1 MDEARLELL
10 FDFLKDRKQFQE
22 NAYNVIGEI
31 KDEIELF
38 SLNVD
43 DYITIIKEKIRKEE
57 ENQKGLQSPTSATE
71 IAGNV
76 SSSTTGSSTGKLSIA
91 DSLGNIS
98 FYTEYIAQTMTEL
111 FEQYPAQSMS
121 SAFYTMSK
129 HVGDIYTL
137 LQNQAKSKKTK
148 KETTKDAESDVDK
161 ASLKTL
167 TLFGGSTNSIIKAFQ
182 SINKSYVKKVT
193 IFSRSID
200 QVMRIFKKNFSGD
213 DAQKVMVAANT
224 FTNFLKNYTQT
235 ISEIDTSVFKK
246 SKIKAVL
253 DTFNLFSEV
262 KASEKEI
269 EKAAKIGETMSL
281 FAQSIDAFMTTL
293 RKTKP
298 PKDSQLKRITN
309 TIRDFIKNISETL
322 KGTNIKRAGE
332 ITAILDGM
340 GKGVLKF
347 AKRMMWSGPIMV
359 LAAPG
364 FAAFKLVMK
373 FLIPEFNYLAKN
385 GRKIMEGAQAL
396 KTLGWGVLVFSGS
409 VFLSAKLFTKIP
421 LGEAVLGITAV
432 LGVGWLFTKFF
443 SALGRERRHV
453 AKGLQTIGLLSL
465 ATVAMTGTLYLMSI
479 APLDYKAIGK
489 SMLCISALTLM
500 YTIIGSNKVAKR
512 VAFGS
517 AAIGLMGISLMLLT
531 IPLASISKVLNEN
544 GDVLWKLPIL
554 LGGTAIIYALAGKGL
569 SNIAMGAG
577 AFALIG
583 LSLMIIN
590 APLVS
595 IAKTLGEHGDVL
607 WKLPV
612 FLVGTGLVYAL
623 AGSVA
628 PMILLG
634 ALSFAAVGASLWTM
648 YHPLG
653 KIAPVLQKN
662 GDVLWKFP
670 TLLTALG
677 VVYAAAG
684 VGTPLI
690 LAGSLAMGAI
700 GASLWT
706 IAKPLKLIST
716 TNIKTEDVQ
725 GFVGALKSV
734 VKGYMSVLKD
744 ISIWDAPATLTMN
757 SIASSLGKFAVGL
770 THWKGLLK
778 EWTDDDTVI
787 MSNLITSANAA
798 MILGTS
804 PDWIKKQYG
813 VEVSRSGMW
822 LGINATMSLGKNLK
836 KLAEGVR
843 EWKEMKLSSDDAQLI
858 SDNISLLLSVLPYS
872 VAKVGKM
879 YDDDDIS
886 NLWGLFSK
894 KDSDVEKQKKLQ
906 YMNGEIYSL
915 RELKL
920 GIKYTRQLGDM
931 LRSLAKGVKYW
942 TEAKITE
949 GDINAINSNIDI
961 LLQVLP
967 YTVANVGKFYDEDN
981 PADKAALK
989 ARDGKVYTRSQ
1000 LKYGIKYTKQLGDT
1014 LNSLAKGVKYW
1025 VDAKITESDV
1035 KAITTNVNTIL
1046 TTIPEVIAQVG
1057 KNDGEV
1063 KNVGFLGLW
1072 SKTDTQRGIDYTIG
1086 IGKSLTGL
1094 ADGVKYWAEAKLTK
1108 DDVTAI
1114 QENVKSI
1121 ITTIPSIFAEVG
1133 RSKDTDKGFWGLFK
1147 SDAEKGIKVVNQ
1159 LNEPFGKLADVVTKF
1174 NTIPN
1179 PHDRAKMIGAGVK
1192 DMLKQTV
1199 DGLLTLTPQK
1209 VELFSKF
1216 IDPFRKFTDILTK
1229 MVKEIKEMGNVNWKE
1244 IEPIVEKASM
1254 HEANKIEAE
1263 NRAKMERESAART
1276 SSLTTAP
1283 SLTHNAGQPFNKTN
1297 ISEANNA
1304 KIQQQQEQDQRLEQL
1319 INQMTTVF
1327 GGFSKEIAGVKAAIN
1342 QINGKLKVGP
1352 KGGLKIDMG

>member
-22 NAYNVIGEI
+22 NAYDMLGGI

-43 DYITIIKEKIRKEE
+43 DYIKIVKEKIKKEE
-57 ENQKGLQSPTSATE
+57 ENQKGLQSPTSAIE
-71 IAGNV
+71 IVDNLS
-76 SSSTTGSSTGKLSIA
+76 SSSTSTSIGKLSIA
-91 DSLGNIS
+91 DNIGS
-98 FYTEYIAQTMTEL
+98 IAFYTEYIAQTMTDL
-111 FEQYPAQSMS
+111 FEQYPPQSMS
-121 SAFYTMSK
+121 SAFYNMSK
-129 HVGDIYTL
+129 YVGDIYAL
-137 LQNQAKSKKTK
+137 LQNQAKTKKTK
-148 KETTKDAESDVDK
+148 QEKKETVDSIDK
-161 ASLKTL
+161 TSLKTL
-167 TLFGGSTNSIIKAFQ
+167 TLFGGSTSAIIKGFQ

-213 DAQKVMVAANT
+213 DAQKVMIAANT

-253 DTFNLFSEV
+253 ETFNLFSEV

-269 EKAAKIGETMSL
+269 EKAAKIGETMSV

-298 PKDSQLKRITN
+298 PKDSQVKRITN
-309 TIRDFIKNISETL
+309 SIRDFIKNISETL
-322 KGTNIKRAGE
+322 KGTNIKRANE

-359 LAAPG
+359 LATPG
-364 FAAFKLVMK
+364 FVAFKLVMK

-409 VFLSAKLFTKIP
+409 VFLSAKLFNKISIA
-421 LGEAVLGITAV
+421 EAVLGITAV
-432 LGVGWLFTKFF
+432 LGVGWMFTKFF
-443 SALGRERRHV
+443 SILGKERRNV
-453 AKGLQTIGLLSL
+453 ARGLQTVGLLSL
-465 ATVAMTGTLYLMSI
+465 ATIAMTGTLFLMSI
-479 APLDYKAIGK
+479 TPLDYKAIGK
-489 SMLCISALTLM
+489 TMLCVSALTLM
-500 YTIIGSNKVAKR
+500 YTFIGSSRISKR
-512 VAFGS
+512 IAFGS

-531 IPLASISKVLNEN
+531 IPLASISKVLHEN

-554 LGGTAIIYALAGKGL
+554 LGGTAIVYALAGKGL

-595 IAKTLGEHGDVL
+595 IAKTLHENGDVL

-612 FLVGTGLVYAL
+612 FLIGTGAVYAL
-623 AGSVA
+623 AGTAA

-634 ALSFAAVGASLWTM
+634 ALSFAAIGASLWTM

-653 KIAPVLQKN
+653 KIAPVLKKN

-670 TLLTALG
+670 VLLTGLG
-677 VVYAAAG
+677 LVYAAVG
-684 VGTPLI
+684 IGTPLI
-690 LAGSLAMGAI
+690 MAGSLAMGAI

-706 IAKPLKLIST
+706 IAKPMKMISQT
-716 TNIKTEDVQ
+716 DIKPEDVK

-744 ISIWDAPATLTMN
+744 ISIWDAPATLTMS
-757 SIASSLGKFAVGL
+757 SIASSLGEFAIGL

-778 EWTDDDTVI
+778 EWTDDDTVV
-787 MSNLITSANAA
+787 MSNLITGANAA
-798 MILGTS
+798 MIIGTS

-813 VEVSRSGMW
+813 VEVSRAGMW
-822 LGINATMSLGKNLK
+822 AGIKSTMSLGKNLK
-836 KLAEGVR
+836 KLAEGVK
-843 EWKEMKLSSDDAQLI
+843 EWRDMKLSADDAQSI

-894 KDSDVEKQKKLQ
+894 KDNDVEKQKKLQ

-920 GIKYTRQLGDM
+920 GIKYTKQLGDM
-931 LRSLAKGVKYW
+931 LRSLSKGIKYW

-949 GDINAINSNIDI
+949 TDINAINSNIDI

-981 PADKAALK
+981 PAEKASLI
-989 ARDGKVYTRSQ
+989 ARDGKAYTRSE

-1014 LNSLAKGVKYW
+1014 LNSLAKGVKHW
-1025 VDAKITESDV
+1025 IDAKITEDDV
-1035 KAITTNVNTIL
+1035 KTITKNVDTIM
-1046 TTIPEVIAQVG
+1046 TTIPQVIAQVG
-1057 KNDGEV
+1057 KDDGEV

-1108 DDVTAI
+1108 DDVIAI

-1174 NTIPN
+1174 NSITN

-1192 DMLKQTV
+1192 DMLQQTV
-1199 DGLLTLTPQK
+1199 EGLLTLSPQK

-1244 IEPIVEKASM
+1244 IEPIVEKVSLY
-1254 HEANKIEAE
+1254 ENNKIEAE
-1263 NRAKMERESAART
+1263 NRAKMERETAART
-1276 SSLTTAP
+1276 TTSSAVHSSIIP
-1283 SLTHNAGQPFNKTN
+1283 NNQPFSKDNITGNKKVN
-1297 ISEANNA
+1297 P
-1304 KIQQQQEQDQRLEQL
+1304 QQQQQDQKLEEL
-1319 INQMTTVF
+1319 LNQMMTVF
-1327 GGFSKEIAGVKAAIN
+1327 GGFSQEMAGVKSAIN
-1342 QINGKLKVGP
+1342 QINRKLSVGP
-1352 KGGLKIDMG
+1352 KGGLKVDIG